1 MEYMEDGWS
10 VVTYKR
16 RRRDVGEKRVKTCVS
31 KSEGSEIKEEDE
43 CKFPEPIHYKCKKYE
58 Y

>member
-1 MEYMEDGWS
+1 MEDGWS